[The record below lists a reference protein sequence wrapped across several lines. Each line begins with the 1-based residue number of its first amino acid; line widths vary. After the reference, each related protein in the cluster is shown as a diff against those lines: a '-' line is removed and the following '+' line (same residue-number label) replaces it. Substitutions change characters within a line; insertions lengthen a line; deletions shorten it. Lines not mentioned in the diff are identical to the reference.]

1 MPTFCHFLSFPK
13 MFSPGVTTVSLLILS
28 LLWVGAIL
36 SHLILLRILFTKS
49 LLSKLRL
56 PFAGSRPPMVAI
68 LLTQMTLAD
77 LLCLLF
83 SVPFIAK
90 NNFNSEN
97 WIFGVFLCKTA
108 PFINSMANVIDFFSL
123 LSLLLLAH
131 DLVVKSHRPPTSP
144 GKFTLV
150 LTLIWSVALVA
161 SLPMLFFLTVQHF
174 EYIKELSDDEVDAL
188 WQDLE
193 MPEPIGGSSNFT
205 TSRTSF
211 SFTTTTNS
219 PPKEV
224 KVVARFCLVGDQY
237 LHIVLN
243 ENYEFLNMLQHLLP
257 LLSLAIISLK
267 IFFFS
272 NGSSTSSFSSS
283 SSSKQ
288 TSVLISDRERS
299 FAAAISWASL
309 AVVLLWTPFLSLHII
324 FTFFGAYITHSVY
337 LFWHLAQIASMLA
350 VFAKPAIYC
359 AADGHF
365 RALFKEV
372 LCDLLG
378 LSSRLEP
385 LSIVG
390 IVGGDDDGDDTDE
403 QLRFAKLE
411 DTVEIV

>member
-1 MPTFCHFLSFPK
+1 

-36 SHLILLRILFTKS
+36 SHLILLQILFTKN

-56 PFAGSRPPMVAI
+56 PFAGSRPPMVTI

-77 LLCLLF
+77 LFCLLF
-83 SVPFIAK
+83 SVPFIAE

-97 WIFGVFLCKTA
+97 WIFGVFICKTA

-123 LSLLLLAH
+123 LGLLLLAH
-131 DLVVKSHRPPTSP
+131 DLVLKSHRPPTSP
-144 GKFTLV
+144 EKFTFV
-150 LTLIWSVALVA
+150 LTLIWTVALVA

-174 EYIKELSDDEVDAL
+174 EYVKELSDDEVDAL

-205 TSRTSF
+205 TSRSPFSSTTS
-211 SFTTTTNS
+211 TNS
-219 PPKEV
+219 PSPKEV

-243 ENYEFLNMLQHLLP
+243 ENYELLNMLQHLLP

-272 NGSSTSSFSSS
+272 NGSLTSSFSSS

-378 LSSRLEP
+378 LSRKLEP

-390 IVGGDDDGDDTDE
+390 IVGGGGDDGGDDTDE